1 MSVIAVTTVLLVFF
15 NILMW
20 FILLHKFNRVFS
32 TKKIIEETRG
42 AINEKIREAN
52 NATER
57 DMRLVDSK
65 IQELNRVKAEAD
77 RRLAVLRRELDTQQ
91 REKEFRVAVES
102 TGIKHHKKSAS
113 PYGAGKSEPIQGE
126 FAFTEKARVELGI
139 GDKIYSQES
148 NIYPQKTA
156 VPKIQEKEDD
166 QQENLQQIPILNTVV
181 YRTEDQIVPKKD
193 FFQQVREY
201 HRAGLPAEEIA
212 RLTSR
217 SAQEV
222 RLVIQML

>member
-20 FILLHKFNRVFS
+20 FILLHKFNRAFS
-32 TKKIIEETRG
+32 TKKIIEETRD

-102 TGIKHHKKSAS
+102 TGVKHHKKSAS
-113 PYGAGKSEPIQGE
+113 PYGS
-126 FAFTEKARVELGI
+126 V
-139 GDKIYSQES
+139 
-148 NIYPQKTA
+148 NI
-156 VPKIQEKEDD
+156 
-166 QQENLQQIPILNTVV
+166 
-181 YRTEDQIVPKKD
+181 
-193 FFQQVREY
+193 
-201 HRAGLPAEEIA
+201 
-212 RLTSR
+212 
-217 SAQEV
+217 
-222 RLVIQML
+222 

>member
-1 MSVIAVTTVLLVFF
+1 MSVIAVTTVLLVIF

-20 FILLHKFNRVFS
+20 LILLHKFNKAFS
-32 TKKIIEETRG
+32 TKEIIEGTRD

-52 NATER
+52 NATDR
-57 DMRLVDSK
+57 DLKLIDSK

-91 REKEFRVAVES
+91 REREFRAAVES
-102 TGIKHHKKSAS
+102 TGPKHHKKTAS
-113 PYGAGKSEPIQGE
+113 PYGASRNEPIQGE
-126 FAFTEKARVELGI
+126 FTFTEKARVELGI
-139 GDKIYSQES
+139 PE
-148 NIYPQKTA
+148 NAYPQGSAGVKA
-156 VPKIQEKEDD
+156 PEMEAEK
-166 QQENLQQIPILNTVV
+166 QENLQEIPILNTVV

-193 FFQQVREY
+193 FFQLVREY
-201 HRAGLPAEEIA
+201 HMAGLPPEEIA
-212 RLTSR
+212 RITSR